1 MYKGK
6 YQKSAV
12 TMHRRKRP
20 GILIIALVLLFAV
33 IVGGT
38 AAYLLD
44 STGEVTNTFT
54 PADVKV
60 TVDEKRDGNTKSNIR
75 FTNPQDTDAV
85 PVYIR
90 ATLVIYWEDKDGNL
104 VPEPD
109 GGDVQI
115 GSVNEADGWFEIN
128 GIYYYSNK
136 VVPGAQ
142 TPNMLNAEISVPGS
156 DPEVT
161 AEVVVSTVA
170 GYTCYIDIR
179 AEAIQAEPE
188 TVVTAAW
195 KDVEVY
201 VDADGNKLLKAK

>member
-12 TMHRRKRP
+12 TGYRRKRP
-20 GILIIALVLLFAV
+20 GILIISLVLLITV

-38 AAYLLD
+38 AAFLLD

-60 TVDEKRDGNTKSNIR
+60 TVDENKNGNTKSDIR
-75 FTNPQDTDAV
+75 FTNPQGTDAV

-90 ATLVIYWEDKDGNL
+90 ATLVIYWEDKDGNV

-115 GSVNEADGWFEIN
+115 GAVNETDGWFEIN
-128 GIYYYSNK
+128 GIYYYSNT

-142 TPNMLNAEISVPGS
+142 TPNMLKAEISVPNS
-156 DPEVT
+156 DAK
-161 AEVVVSTVA
+161 AEVVVTTVP
-170 GYTCYIDIR
+170 GYTCYIDVR

-188 TVVTAAW
+188 AVVTVAW
-195 KDVEVY
+195 KGVEIY
-201 VDADGNKLLKAK
+201 VDADGNKLLQAK

>member
-20 GILIIALVLLFAV
+20 GILIISLVLLFAV

-60 TVDEKRDGNTKSNIR
+60 TVDENKNGNTKSNIR
-75 FTNPQDTDAV
+75 FTNPQGADAV

-104 VPEPD
+104 VPEPE

-115 GSVNEADGWFEIN
+115 GAVNEADGWFEVN

-136 VVPGAQ
+136 VVPGG
-142 TPNMLNAEISVPGS
+142 TTKDMLMPISGS
-156 DPEVT
+156 DTE

-170 GYTCYIDIR
+170 GYTCYVDIR

-188 TVVTAAW
+188 TVVGQAW
-195 KDVEVY
+195 TDIKVVNGSLTDPSKEVQP
-201 VDADGNKLLKAK
+201 

>member
-12 TMHRRKRP
+12 TGYRSKMR
-20 GILIIALVLLFAV
+20 GLMIISLVLLVTV

-38 AAYLLD
+38 AAFLLD
-44 STGEVTNTFT
+44 STGEVTNTFA

-60 TVDEKRDGNTKSNIR
+60 TVDENKNGNTKSDIR
-75 FTNPQDTDAV
+75 FTNPQGANAA

-90 ATLVIYWEDKDGNL
+90 ATLVIYWEDKDGNI

-115 GSVNEADGWFEIN
+115 GAVNEADGWFEVN

-142 TPNMLNAEISVPGS
+142 TPNMLKAEISVPNS
-156 DPEVT
+156 DAK
-161 AEVVVSTVA
+161 AEVVVTTVP
-170 GYTCYIDIR
+170 GYTCYIDVR

-195 KDVEVY
+195 KGVEIY
-201 VDADGNKLLKAK
+201 VDADGNKLLQAK